1 MLRIVLALQ
10 LCLACWFATSS
21 RVHAFVLP
29 LPSSEPTTTA
39 LHMYAR
45 DRIGYDRDFQE
56 SYQPVGSG
64 MVPYQSHG
72 IVPSG
77 GGYGTAGLNQ
87 YQPRGYDRRGDSYDF
102 GQYGTGILD
111 GRGRRTWSSHYG
123 GHGSVVS
130 MGTPDGRPMHGEF
143 ELYEGPNHTPQLLR
157 VYSEDGLRNQFHTMV
172 QPRPGIPHSMSV
184 RNVGSLEFPMSTNVQ
199 PVMGGGYSGY
209 GGYGGG
215 GYGSGMSSGAPK
227 QTIQGESLKTFQ
239 VGHGV
244 QQVLVEMESQGGQI
258 MATVELW
265 EGPGQARVV
274 AELYND
280 DGANKPFSAV
290 LDTTGWYGST
300 IAVRNTSPLAFPIEV
315 SVTPYSVD

>member
-1 MLRIVLALQ
+1 MRMTT
-10 LCLACWFATSS
+10 ATSS
-21 RVHAFVLP
+21 PAMALLCLVFLATSVQAFVLP
-29 LPSSEPTTTA
+29 PADTIQPAHQTSA
-39 LHMYAR
+39 LNMFTR
-45 DRIGYDRDFQE
+45 DRIGLDRGFQQ
-56 SYQPVGSG
+56 SYQPVGG

-72 IVPSG
+72 IVPSY
-77 GGYGTAGLNQ
+77 GGYGTAGNNQ
-87 YQPRGYDRRGDSYDF
+87 YQPRGYDHGGYSYDF
-102 GQYGTGILD
+102 GQYGSGILD
-111 GRGRRTWSSHYG
+111 GRGRRTWSSPGYDP
-123 GHGSVVS
+123 SVVS
-130 MGTPDGRPMHGEF
+130 MGTPDGRPLMGEL
-143 ELYEGPNHTPQLLR
+143 ELYEGPNNTPQLLR

-199 PVMGGGYSGY
+199 PMMG

-215 GYGSGMSSGAPK
+215 GYGGGNAMSSGAPK

-300 IAVRNTSPLAFPIEV
+300 IAVRNTSPLAFPIEA
-315 SVTPYSVD
+315 SVTPYTVD